1 MLFIC
6 PGVNSFIHY
15 VCTCLNV
22 AFLPLLNPCAG
33 LDVAGPPQPGNNNGP
48 LGDAPT
54 IASGQPRSRKGRP
67 KVTGAPGHRYQQPCP
82 TCGKVFGSSSALAKH
97 KLIHSNERRHKC
109 ILCAKSFKRQDHL

>member
-1 MLFIC
+1 MWQGLWQLQC
-6 PGVNSFIHY
+6 PAKHKLIHSNERRHK
-15 VCTCLNV
+15 C
-22 AFLPLLNPCAG
+22 

-48 LGDAPT
+48 LGEAP
-54 IASGQPRSRKGRP
+54 IVASQPRSRKGRP